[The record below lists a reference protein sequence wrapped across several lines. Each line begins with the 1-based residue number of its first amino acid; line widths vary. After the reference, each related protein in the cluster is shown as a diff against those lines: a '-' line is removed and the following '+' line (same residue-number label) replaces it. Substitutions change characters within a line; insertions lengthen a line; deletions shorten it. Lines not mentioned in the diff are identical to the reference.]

1 METKWCQSC
10 MLTEIELVW
19 NRWERNITNFIPKGQ
34 QCGSAEEKKTLKI
47 PGGRYEQRPVSETMT
62 LVGKDPSNF
71 SSALKK
77 RRKFFLNWL
86 LNIFWV
92 RKWDLLYI
100 SISGFQIM
108 SAGSLQRMSWFQ
120 FQVSLYRLYFYAL
133 QSSSFKYIY
142 LWLYSLCNVH
152 VFLSFKCIYSYF
164 NCVHYEPLTNP
175 SLYLILVTPSYSL
188 AFQAKFTSSHSWEFF
203 LGFHNDVSQDSFKL
217 WLTWLSQTLVVN
229 IWFFSSW
236 NDITERDHLCDD
248 LFLLCLQ
255 MIPSQQFVGGQVQTS
270 SWWVTSLQRQA
281 WMFRLFRRKKQWFE
295 FWG

>member
-1 METKWCQSC
+1 MS
-10 MLTEIELVW
+10 
-19 NRWERNITNFIPKGQ
+19 
-34 QCGSAEEKKTLKI
+34 
-47 PGGRYEQRPVSETMT
+47 
-62 LVGKDPSNF
+62 KDPCQRQWHWSGKTRQTF
-71 SSALKK
+71 HLRWKK
-77 RRKFFLNWL
+77 RKFFLNWS

-188 AFQAKFTSSHSWEFF
+188 AFQAKFTSSHSWEVFF
-203 LGFHNDVSQDSFKL
+203 GFHTCVRFCITWCDLRDSAKH
-217 WLTWLSQTLVVN
+217 WLS
-229 IWFFSSW
+229 IFGS
-236 NDITERDHLCDD
+236 
-248 LFLLCLQ
+248 
-255 MIPSQQFVGGQVQTS
+255 
-270 SWWVTSLQRQA
+270 
-281 WMFRLFRRKKQWFE
+281 FRP
-295 FWG
+295 GMT

>member
-1 METKWCQSC
+1 MAQLCSSNGNQVMSILHVDWNGACLKQVGTQYY
-10 MLTEIELVW
+10 ELH
-19 NRWERNITNFIPKGQ
+19 PKR
-34 QCGSAEEKKTLKI
+34 SAMWFYQRKENLKDPRRQIWAKTRVRDNDI
-47 PGGRYEQRPVSETMT
+47 GRERPVKLFICAE
-62 LVGKDPSNF
+62 
-71 SSALKK
+71 K
-77 RRKFFLNWL
+77 RRKFFLNWP

-164 NCVHYEPLTNP
+164 NFMHYEPLTNP

-188 AFQAKFTSSHSWEFF
+188 AFQAKFTSSHSWEVCLVFTVMY
-203 LGFHNDVSQDSFKL
+203 HTTVSSCNLRDSAKH
-217 WLTWLSQTLVVN
+217 WLS
-229 IWFFSSW
+229 IFGS
-236 NDITERDHLCDD
+236 
-248 LFLLCLQ
+248 
-255 MIPSQQFVGGQVQTS
+255 
-270 SWWVTSLQRQA
+270 
-281 WMFRLFRRKKQWFE
+281 FRP
-295 FWG
+295 GMT